1 MISWFMPPSPYIW
14 VIIMTRHVDML
25 SCHDHYAKEC
35 HNTGSRVVDAAWW
48 YDLWPSSILETTI
61 NLLFS
66 TSIPVMKWK
75 CELKS
80 NIFLTLFDRI
90 MMRWRLHTDWMM
102 QNEITRK
109 DYPLQHCYWFT
120 SSNLHS
126 RTYHLQS
133 LLKEL
138 HHHNKHSLVK
148 TNTKRLTENTH
159 YLLTLH
165 RTSYNWLLNVIRTF
179 QR

>member
-1 MISWFMPPSPYIW
+1 MKGLGYELISEN
-14 VIIMTRHVDML
+14 
-25 SCHDHYAKEC
+25 K
-35 HNTGSRVVDAAWW
+35 
-48 YDLWPSSILETTI
+48 I

-66 TSIPVMKWK
+66 TSFPVMKWK

-102 QNEITRK
+102 QVSNGKKNEIKITRK

-126 RTYHLQS
+126 STSTSRTYHLQS
-133 LLKEL
+133 LLQVL
-138 HHHNKHSLVK
+138 HHHKKHTLIK
-148 TNTKRLTENTH
+148 TNTERLTENNH
-159 YLLTLH
+159 CWFMVD
-165 RTSYNWLLNVIRTF
+165 RTS
-179 QR
+179 

>member
-1 MISWFMPPSPYIW
+1 MSWYMISWFMPPSPCIW
-14 VIIMTRHVDML
+14 VIIRTRHVDMM

-66 TSIPVMKWK
+66 TSLPVMKWK

-102 QNEITRK
+102 QVSNGKKMKLKLPERIIHFNIVIGS
-109 DYPLQHCYWFT
+109 LQVT
-120 SSNLHS
+120 SIVVQV
-126 RTYHLQS
+126 HLEHIIC
-133 LLKEL
+133 K
-138 HHHNKHSLVK
+138 VC
-148 TNTKRLTENTH
+148 
-159 YLLTLH
+159 
-165 RTSYNWLLNVIRTF
+165 
-179 QR
+179 